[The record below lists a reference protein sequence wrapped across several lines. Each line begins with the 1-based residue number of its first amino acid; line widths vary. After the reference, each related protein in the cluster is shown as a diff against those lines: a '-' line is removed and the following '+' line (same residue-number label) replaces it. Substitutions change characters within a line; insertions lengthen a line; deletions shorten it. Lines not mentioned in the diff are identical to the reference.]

1 VKLGIALLSILA
13 MSAPALAAGSGDH
26 SHDELSIG
34 AAADAKKAK
43 RTISITMKETSDG
56 KMLFAP
62 ERISVK
68 EGETVRLKFVNT
80 GETDHEFVMDSPEAI
95 LEHKVL
101 MERFP
106 EMEHD
111 DPNAIR
117 LQPGARGEII
127 WTFSKAGEFAFG
139 CLIPGHYEA
148 GMKGDI
154 TVTH

>member
-1 VKLGIALLSILA
+1 
-13 MSAPALAAGSGDH
+13 
-26 SHDELSIG
+26 
-34 AAADAKKAK
+34 
-43 RTISITMKETSDG
+43 
-56 KMLFAP
+56 
-62 ERISVK
+62 
-68 EGETVRLKFVNT
+68 
-80 GETDHEFVMDSPEAI
+80 MDSPEAI